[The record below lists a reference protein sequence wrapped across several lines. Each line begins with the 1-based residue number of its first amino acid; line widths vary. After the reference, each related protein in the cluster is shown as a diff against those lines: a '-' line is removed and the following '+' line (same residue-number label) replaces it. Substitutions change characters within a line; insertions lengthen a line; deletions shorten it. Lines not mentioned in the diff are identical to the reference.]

1 MQNPRDTLEMNIKRL
16 VDFLIYSK
24 NFLIRKSPL
33 KSMAASFVE
42 GLKDFLT
49 MRKKQKMAMYRL
61 NYHRHQ
67 LQKMEQLIAENN
79 QHTFL
84 RGNNL
89 NETR

>member
-1 MQNPRDTLEMNIKRL
+1 MLRDTLETNIKRL

-24 NFLIRKSPL
+24 NFLIRKNPI
-33 KSMAASFVE
+33 KSMTNSCVE
-42 GLKDFLT
+42 GLKELWT
-49 MRKKQKMAMYRL
+49 MTKKRKMAQYRL

-67 LQKMEQLIAENN
+67 FQKMEQLIAENN

-84 RGNNL
+84 QGSHL

>member
-1 MQNPRDTLEMNIKRL
+1 MLRDTLEMNIKRL

-24 NFLIRKSPL
+24 NFLIRKNPI
-33 KSMAASFVE
+33 KSMADSFSDN
-42 GLKDFLT
+42 LKEFLT
-49 MRKKQKMAMYRL
+49 MNKKRKMAQYRL

-67 LQKMEQLIAENN
+67 FQKMEQLIAENN

-84 RGNNL
+84 IGSNL

>member
-1 MQNPRDTLEMNIKRL
+1 MLRETLEMNIKRL
-16 VDFLIYSK
+16 IDFLIYSK

-33 KSMAASFVE
+33 KSLANSVVE

-49 MRKKQKMAMYRL
+49 MKKKLKMAQYRL

-79 QHTFL
+79 EHNFL
-84 RGNNL
+84 KGKNL

>member
-1 MQNPRDTLEMNIKRL
+1 MLRETLEMNIKRL

-24 NFLIRKSPL
+24 NFLIRKNPL
-33 KSMAASFVE
+33 KSLSNSIVE

-49 MRKKQKMAMYRL
+49 MKKKLKMAQYRL

-67 LQKMEQLIAENN
+67 LHKMEQLIAENN
-79 QHTFL
+79 EHNFL
-84 RGNNL
+84 KGNKL

>member
-1 MQNPRDTLEMNIKRL
+1 MLRETLEMNIKRI

-24 NFLIRKSPL
+24 NFLIRKNPIKTMSQ
-33 KSMAASFVE
+33 SIIEMV
-42 GLKDFLT
+42 KDFLT
-49 MRKKQKMAMYRL
+49 MNKKRKMAQYRL

-67 LQKMEQLIAENN
+67 FQKMEQLIAENN

-84 RGNNL
+84 KGNNL

>member
-1 MQNPRDTLEMNIKRL
+1 MLRETLETNIKRL

-24 NFLIRKSPL
+24 NFLIRKNPL
-33 KSMAASFVE
+33 KSLTNSMVE

-49 MRKKQKMAMYRL
+49 MKKKLKMAQYRL

-67 LQKMEQLIAENN
+67 LHKMEQLIAENN
-79 QHTFL
+79 EHNFL
-84 RGNNL
+84 KGKNL

>member
-1 MQNPRDTLEMNIKRL
+1 MLRDTLEMNIKRL

-24 NFLIRKSPL
+24 NFLIRKNPL
-33 KSMAASFVE
+33 KSMANSFVE
-42 GLKDFLT
+42 GIKDFLT
-49 MRKKQKMAMYRL
+49 MKKKLKMAQYRL

-67 LQKMEQLIAENN
+67 FQKMEQLIAENN
-79 QHTFL
+79 QHSFL

>member
-1 MQNPRDTLEMNIKRL
+1 MLRDTLEMNINRIM
-16 VDFLIYSK
+16 DFLIYSK
-24 NFLIRKSPL
+24 NFLIRKNPL
-33 KSMAASFVE
+33 KSMVNSFVE

-49 MRKKQKMAMYRL
+49 MNKKRKMAMYRL

-89 NETR
+89 NQTR

>member
-1 MQNPRDTLEMNIKRL
+1 MLRETLEMNIKRL

-24 NFLIRKSPL
+24 NFLIRKNPL
-33 KSMAASFVE
+33 KSLSNSIVE

-49 MRKKQKMAMYRL
+49 MKKKLKMAQYRL

-67 LQKMEQLIAENN
+67 LNKMEQLIAENN
-79 QHTFL
+79 EHNFL
-84 RGNNL
+84 KGKKL

>member
-1 MQNPRDTLEMNIKRL
+1 MLRETLEMNIKRL
-16 VDFLIYSK
+16 IDFLIYSK
-24 NFLIRKSPL
+24 NFLIRKNPL
-33 KSMAASFVE
+33 KSLSNSVVE

-49 MRKKQKMAMYRL
+49 MKKKLKMAQYRL

-79 QHTFL
+79 EHNFL
-84 RGNNL
+84 KGSKL

>member
-1 MQNPRDTLEMNIKRL
+1 MLRETLEMNIKRL
-16 VDFLIYSK
+16 IDFLIYSK
-24 NFLIRKSPL
+24 NFLIRKNPL
-33 KSMAASFVE
+33 KSLSNSIVE

-49 MRKKQKMAMYRL
+49 MKKKLKMAQYRL

-79 QHTFL
+79 EHNFL
-84 RGNNL
+84 KGKKL

>member
-1 MQNPRDTLEMNIKRL
+1 MLRDTLEMNIKRL
-16 VDFLIYSK
+16 IDFLIYSK
-24 NFLIRKSPL
+24 NFLIRKNPI
-33 KSMAASFVE
+33 KSMANSFSE
-42 GLKDFLT
+42 GIKEFLK
-49 MRKKQKMAMYRL
+49 MNKKRKMAQYRL

-67 LQKMEQLIAENN
+67 FQKMEQLIAENN